1 MQVLSETTSS
11 IITITRMYGEIE
23 NRKTREREREEQE
36 TVNRRWE
43 KFSLT
48 FYPPNI
54 VSPLFT
60 LTLMVERKI
69 NPRMCDG
76 KSLHNNCY
84 HRQHYYIG
92 SFSQKGFSPDTE
104 DLETKRK
111 YDLLWRA
118 WLLWDEVMRKHA
130 GRVLSLLESFR
141 KPPKILLSG
150 WNGDRTTRRWK
161 KN

>member
-1 MQVLSETTSS
+1 
-11 IITITRMYGEIE
+11 
-23 NRKTREREREEQE
+23 
-36 TVNRRWE
+36 
-43 KFSLT
+43 
-48 FYPPNI
+48 
-54 VSPLFT
+54 
-60 LTLMVERKI
+60 MVERKI

-141 KPPKILLSG
+141 KPPKIPLSG